1 MFWSSTLVESYLHLS
16 QLHILLSHAL
26 ELVDYFLL
34 AIFTYFSFFFFVFFL
49 IKFLILYKNYFP
61 NTSISTGNIVD
72 VYSFKLPL
80 NSMLFLYCILLRW
93 AYFLTY
99 WVHLPNRGQ
108 SSYHSKALYLVKKI
122 FIYLFIFLLNM
133 SVLPNFSCSTY
144 IAFIISIQL
153 IIKNVSYQS
162 VVFVNVLQ
170 SI

>member
-16 QLHILLSHAL
+16 SCSSSCLMPLNWWI
-26 ELVDYFLL
+26 
-34 AIFTYFSFFFFVFFL
+34 IFSLQSLPTFPFSFFVFFL